1 MLLAADSPSR
11 LIHKIPLKNKIKIKN
26 KEYIIYNYSYNDKLR
41 PLTFSPSG

>member
-11 LIHKIPLKNKIKIKN
+11 LIHKIPLKKIIIKN
-26 KEYIIYNYSYNDKLR
+26 KEYIIYNYIYNDKLR